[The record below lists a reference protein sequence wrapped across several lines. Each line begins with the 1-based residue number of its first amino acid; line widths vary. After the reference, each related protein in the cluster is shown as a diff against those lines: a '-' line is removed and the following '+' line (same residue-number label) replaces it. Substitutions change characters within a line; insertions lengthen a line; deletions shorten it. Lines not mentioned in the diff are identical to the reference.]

1 MRMVQNADYT
11 LGSIKVHACDRD
23 YDAADGAGECSPET
37 AGDEIGA
44 VTFAGRNFTEAERP
58 AGLDPAS
65 PLTPLYATATARGL
79 DDTTDLV
86 HFEAT
91 GRFTDI
97 ARIQYTNVDDVIGVR
112 TDVGGGKDFSALGDV
127 RNVDLPGDEG
137 DERAEETT
145 SEP

>member
-86 HFEAT
+86 HFAAT

-97 ARIQYTNVDDVIGVR
+97 ARIQYPNAADVICVS
-112 TDVGGGKDFSALGDV
+112 TAHGGGKDFTALGDG
-127 RNVDLPGDEG
+127 RNTNLPGEEG
-137 DERAEETT
+137 EEDTR
-145 SEP
+145 

>member
-1 MRMVQNADYT
+1 MRMVQNADDN
-11 LGSIKVHACDRD
+11 LESIEVHACDRD

-65 PLTPLYATATARGL
+65 PPPPLYATATARGL

-86 HFEAT
+86 PFEART
-91 GRFTDI
+91 A
-97 ARIQYTNVDDVIGVR
+97 ARRVGNACVR
-112 TDVGGGKDFSALGDV
+112 TCRSRWSPSTSQKK
-127 RNVDLPGDEG
+127 
-137 DERAEETT
+137 TT
-145 SEP
+145 K

>member
-1 MRMVQNADYT
+1 MRMVQNADDN
-11 LGSIKVHACDRD
+11 LESIEVHACDRD

-79 DDTTDLV
+79 HHTPALV
-86 HFEAT
+86 HLQAT
-91 GRFTDI
+91 GPSPDNPPPPPT
-97 ARIQYTNVDDVIGVR
+97 
-112 TDVGGGKDFSALGDV
+112 
-127 RNVDLPGDEG
+127 
-137 DERAEETT
+137 
-145 SEP
+145 